1 MKAFLDTSVLIA
13 AVIKQHVAHERAFA
27 VLERVHYKKDE
38 GIIAVH
44 SLAEMYAVLTKLPPP
59 YRHTPEQALLSIEE
73 NILKYFKPIGLAT
86 GEYTALLR
94 EAVTARIQ
102 GGTIYDVLLL
112 KAATKAQV
120 EVLYTLNLKHFQA
133 IAPPTFAAKLS
144 TP

>member
-1 MKAFLDTSVLIA
+1 M
-13 AVIKQHVAHERAFA
+13 
-27 VLERVHYKKDE
+27 LERVHYKKDE